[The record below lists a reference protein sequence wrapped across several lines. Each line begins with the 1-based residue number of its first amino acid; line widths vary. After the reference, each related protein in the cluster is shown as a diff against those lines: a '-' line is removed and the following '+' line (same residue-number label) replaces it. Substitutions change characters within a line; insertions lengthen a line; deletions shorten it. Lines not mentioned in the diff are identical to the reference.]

1 VGDGVASTG
10 VVFQRADLS
19 QGLSAAEV
27 RRQAVWW
34 RWRLAAAVGR
44 FHPQRPRVNRWASMY
59 RCICELRRVLRLVLL
74 ISGQVEGSLSARPS
88 RYWRLQPELWFIMFF
103 VNGPALGGASGES
116 LSQC

>member
-1 VGDGVASTG
+1 
-10 VVFQRADLS
+10 
-19 QGLSAAEV
+19 
-27 RRQAVWW
+27 
-34 RWRLAAAVGR
+34 
-44 FHPQRPRVNRWASMY
+44 
-59 RCICELRRVLRLVLL
+59 VLL